1 MNSMKNKIAVVV
13 SDYYKDITD
22 GLLTGIKS
30 NLNENFDVDFYRV
43 VGAWEIIYK
52 INSLSQ
58 DYDKFIAVG
67 AIVKGKTDH
76 YEYISSAV
84 TNGLINL
91 TINKGIYISNCVLN
105 VHNIQDAIDRSNND
119 TKNKGA
125 ESAKAI
131 NNLFY

>member
-1 MNSMKNKIAVVV
+1 MKNKIAVVV

-22 GLLTGIKS
+22 GLLKGINS
-30 NLNENFDVDFYRV
+30 NLNENFNVDFYSV

-52 INSLSQ
+52 INSLSD

-84 TNGLINL
+84 ASGLINL
-91 TINKGIYISNCVLN
+91 TIQKDIYISNCVLN
-105 VHNIQDAIDRSNND
+105 VTNIQDAKDRSNND
-119 TKNKGA
+119 DNNKGA